1 MAIPLYTTGSLSP
14 TFVSAPPVGV
24 AVKLPSAFALFERF
38 PTVLREPLSASDTL
52 SEAQKTCA
60 EMRGKNEFFG
70 YSDSRN
76 QFFGNWDFSPDCD
89 QGRILLY
96 EALLAVFSCG
106 RACMPRTFCFCKAGN
121 AIRIAGRSGMH
132 VLVEHSGALRTGRA
146 CQKRLVSRKSKQ
158 TEIEQTFFNSYTF

>member
-1 MAIPLYTTGSLSP
+1 MKIK
-14 TFVSAPPVGV
+14 F
-24 AVKLPSAFALFERF
+24 FN
-38 PTVLREPLSASDTL
+38 REICVCAHLTQTRH
-52 SEAQKTCA
+52 AQKTCA

-96 EALLAVFSCG
+96 EALLAGFSCG

>member
-1 MAIPLYTTGSLSP
+1 MKNKIFQSRDLCLRALDIN
-14 TFVSAPPVGV
+14 SACAKNVRRN
-24 AVKLPSAFALFERF
+24 ER
-38 PTVLREPLSASDTL
+38 
-52 SEAQKTCA
+52 
-60 EMRGKNEFFG
+60 KNEFFG

-96 EALLAVFSCG
+96 EALLAGFSCG

-158 TEIEQTFFNSYTF
+158 TEIEQTFFDSYTF

>member
-1 MAIPLYTTGSLSP
+1 MHIVKEMLQLTHAIYKSVISFKTIECSENVHSI
-14 TFVSAPPVGV
+14 VG
-24 AVKLPSAFALFERF
+24 KRL
-38 PTVLREPLSASDTL
+38 
-52 SEAQKTCA
+52 CA
-60 EMRGKNEFFG
+60 GGRSYELFG
-70 YSDSRN
+70 YPDSRN
-76 QFFGNWDFSPDCD
+76 QFSGHRNFSSDCD
-89 QGRILLY
+89 LGRILFY
-96 EALLAVFSCG
+96 ETVLAVFSCG

>member
-1 MAIPLYTTGSLSP
+1 
-14 TFVSAPPVGV
+14 
-24 AVKLPSAFALFERF
+24 
-38 PTVLREPLSASDTL
+38 
-52 SEAQKTCA
+52 
-60 EMRGKNEFFG
+60 MRGKNEFFG

-96 EALLAVFSCG
+96 EALLAGFSCG